1 MLLETVVSLS
11 MVVTTIRLAHH
22 LGLTERTFPVVFLAV
37 CLFGQL
43 AALAGMAFAVPHLIK
58 IGHVLFTLAMWV
70 GAVFLNVHSL
80 ETLLILAL
88 LGFTLATR
96 WAYQHCLF
104 AVARGSQATNE
115 PMYDLLY
122 AIPLA
127 IIVSRW

>member
-58 IGHVLFTLAMWV
+58 VGHVIFTLAMWV
-70 GAVFLNVHSL
+70 GAIFLNVHSL
-80 ETLLILAL
+80 ETHMANVKITCPTSSPL
-88 LGFTLATR
+88 R
-96 WAYQHCLF
+96 
-104 AVARGSQATNE
+104 VARR
-115 PMYDLLY
+115 
-122 AIPLA
+122 PLT
-127 IIVSRW
+127 SPCTTYCTRFL